1 MTKSTGLLIPF
12 ACILCTLCVSVAQ
25 DAQPA
30 HIRPAD
36 AKNHVGEVA
45 IVCGKV
51 ADFKV
56 NKYGIANR
64 GVPVMLDLDQP
75 EPNPVFFVVTFGSK
89 AGGPDDV
96 KAAYKDKSIC
106 ATGKI
111 TLAGGKPYIMS
122 ADGANIK
129 VSPEN

>member
-1 MTKSTGLLIPF
+1 VTKSISLLILLT
-12 ACILCTLCVSVAQ
+12 CTLCTLRVSVAQ
-25 DAQPA
+25 NAQPA
-30 HIRPAD
+30 HVRPAE

-51 ADFKV
+51 VDFKV

-89 AGGPDDV
+89 AGGSDEI
-96 KAAYKDKSIC
+96 KAAYKDKNIC

-111 TLAGGKPYIMS
+111 TLASGKPYIMS
-122 ADGANIK
+122 ADGTNIK